1 MLKKEIRISGQF
13 STVTSG
19 FVTDPLQPLSLCLYG
34 PAVFG
39 STYSKSKEKRPVCY
53 ANH

>member
-1 MLKKEIRISGQF
+1 MLKNKICISGQF
-13 STVTSG
+13 SAVTSG
-19 FVTDPLQPLSLCLYG
+19 LVTDLLQPLYLCLYG

-39 STYSKSKEKRPVCY
+39 SIYSKSKEKRPVCY